1 VATLTDQEFR
11 SFLQTLGA
19 RIKQLRKEK
28 KLRLRDIMIR
38 TGYYDAQWRKYESG
52 GSLNI
57 VSLMKVAL
65 ALDVSLSTLLDGL
78 GQWPKMSVEEIQQA
92 HTIQPKGKPP
102 LEKKA
107 IVTKKVLP
115 SPGKTTR
122 ATTTSRKRRSNS

>member
-1 VATLTDQEFR
+1 MATFTDQEYK

-28 KLRLRDIMIR
+28 KLRLIDIMIR

-52 GSLNI
+52 GSLN
-57 VSLMKVAL
+57 VGSLMKVAQ

-92 HTIQPKGKPP
+92 HSIQPQKKSTCN
-102 LEKKA
+102 KKA
-107 IVTKKVLP
+107 VEPKKVP
-115 SPGKTTR
+115 ASPAKTTR
-122 ATTTSRKRRSNS
+122 AGTAHRKRKTDS